1 MENLTKKELLIIADN
16 NCLSMQQV
24 KQQLTINQVRTL
36 KVIVLSF
43 IIGITLLSV
52 FV

>member
-1 MENLTKKELLIIADN
+1 MKKLTKQQIQCIADN
-16 NCLSMQQV
+16 NCLLMQQV